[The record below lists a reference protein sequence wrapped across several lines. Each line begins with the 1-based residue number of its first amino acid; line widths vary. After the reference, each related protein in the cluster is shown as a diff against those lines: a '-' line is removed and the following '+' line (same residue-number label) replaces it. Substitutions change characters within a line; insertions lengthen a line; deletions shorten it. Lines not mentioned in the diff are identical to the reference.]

1 MTFIKNLCIPVLL
14 VFAASCSN
22 PAEPD
27 FTQFV
32 DPFIGTAD
40 HGHTFP
46 GATTPFGMVQLSPD
60 NGVSGWDWCSG
71 YHYSDSIVVGF
82 SHKHLSGTGIGDLAD
97 LLFKPTL
104 VDLEPDAFIPAKQF
118 SQRFKSWYSHD
129 EEQASPGYYSMTY
142 RDTSDHS
149 DPIKSELTATPR
161 VGIHKIKYPDGKTA
175 RLLIDLG
182 FAINW
187 DSPAETRIEFVNDTL
202 LQGYR
207 RSIGW
212 ANNQQVYFA
221 ASFSK
226 PIQNMRFFEAG
237 MEIPDVKV
245 ADEKSTEALVSFGN
259 VSDLMIKV
267 AVSPT
272 NIAGALK
279 NLQVEAPHWKF
290 NTYKQ
295 EAQKLWNRELSK
307 VQVETS
313 DPALKRT
320 FYTALYHSFISPNL
334 FSDVDGMYRGI
345 APNLPEGE
353 RIYRSMDRPVKEA
366 KNWNN
371 YTVFSLWDTFRAN
384 HPLFTLLQS
393 ELVPDFIQAMLVHY
407 QESGLLPVWTLEGC
421 ETNCMIGYHA
431 IPVIV
436 DAALKGIPFDYELAF
451 EAVKASANQ
460 DIRGCKEYREYG
472 YCPADLVNESVSI
485 TLEYAYD
492 DWCIAQFA
500 KKLGKMDEYD
510 YFMNRGRNYRNLF
523 NPATGFMQGKLSDGS
538 WKPGFNPL
546 YSNHRDDEYTEGN
559 AWQYTW
565 FVPQDPDDLISLL
578 GGTTGFVAK
587 LDSLFAHNEGVQG
600 EFASSDISG
609 LIGQYA
615 HGNEPSHH
623 TAYFY
628 NFAGKPEKTQAL
640 IHQIRTQLYSDAPNG
655 LCGNEDCGQMSAW
668 YVFSAMGFYP
678 FNPADGN
685 YQLGTPAFDKVE
697 LPFANGAKF
706 VVTAEGLSPEKF
718 LVKEVWLNNQKLD
731 RTYITHEE
739 IISGG
744 ELRFVMD

>member
-1 MTFIKNLCIPVLL
+1 MKTLNRFVVLTFVVLA
-14 VFAASCSN
+14 VSCSSQDG
-22 PAEPD
+22 PD
-27 FTQFV
+27 YTRFV

-71 YHYSDSIVVGF
+71 YNWIDSTLVGF

-97 LLFKPTL
+97 ILFKPT
-104 VDLEPDAFIPAKQF
+104 VENLEKGEFVPAKEF
-118 SQRFKSWYSHD
+118 SQKFKSWYSH
-129 EEQASPGYYSMTY
+129 EEEAASPGYYALTF
-142 RDTSDHS
+142 RNWETRE
-149 DPIKSELTATPR
+149 DPIKAELTATQR
-161 VGIHKIKYPDGKTA
+161 VGVHRYNYPEGKPA
-175 RLLIDLG
+175 NLMIDLG

-187 DSPAETRIEFVNDTL
+187 DSPVETRIQVVNDTL
-202 LQGYR
+202 IKGYR
-207 RSIGW
+207 RSKGW

-226 PIQNMRFFEAG
+226 PIVNHRLFEAG
-237 MEIPDVKV
+237 MEIVGASFV
-245 ADEKSTEALVSFGN
+245 DEKYTEAIISFGN
-259 VSDLMIKV
+259 ISELMVKV

-272 NIAGALK
+272 NTDGALK
-279 NLQVEAPHWKF
+279 NLKTEAPHWKF
-290 NTYKQ
+290 NEYRSN
-295 EAQKLWNRELSK
+295 ANALWNEQLAK
-307 VQVETS
+307 VEVQTS
-313 DPALKRT
+313 DQALKRT
-320 FYTALYHSFISPNL
+320 FYTALYHSFIAPNL
-334 FSDVDGMYRGI
+334 FSDIDGLYRGI
-345 APNLPEGE
+345 DRKVHQAEGW
-353 RIYRSMDRPVKEA
+353 K
-366 KNWNN
+366 N

-384 HPLFTLLQS
+384 HPLFTLFQP
-393 ELVPDFIQAMLVHY
+393 ELVPDLIKAMLVHY

-436 DAALKGIPFDYELAF
+436 DAALKGFEFDYELAF
-451 EAVKASANQ
+451 NAVKASAMQ
-460 DIRGCKEYREYG
+460 DIRACKEYREYG

-500 KKLGKMDEYD
+500 KKLDKQDEYD
-510 YFMNRGRNYRNLF
+510 YFMERAMNYKNLF
-523 NPATGFMQGKLSDGS
+523 NPKTGFMQGKLSDGS

-565 FVPQDPDDLISLL
+565 FVPHDPEGLIGML
-578 GGTTGFVAK
+578 GGKTGFASK
-587 LDSLFAHNEGVQG
+587 LDSLFSHNEGVEG

-628 NFAGKPEKTQAL
+628 NFAGQAHKTQEL
-640 IHQIRTQLYSDAPNG
+640 IHRIRTELYTDKPDG

-678 FNPADGN
+678 FNPADGI
-685 YQLGTPAFDKVE
+685 YQLGTPAFDKLILAMDSDKKFTILAENLSKENYLVE
-697 LPFANGAKF
+697 EVFLNG
-706 VVTAEGLSPEKF
+706 E
-718 LVKEVWLNNQKLD
+718 KLD
-731 RTYITHEE
+731 RTWITHQE
-739 IISGG
+739 IMDGG
-744 ELRFVMD
+744 ELKFLMKGRGE